1 MENLVNELYS
11 WNSSNKFLQKI
22 KLFSVWRNLIKIIF
36 NIIMPIWYKLR
47 AGRTLSGLTTLA
59 SPKVIVSLTTFPKRI
74 NRIWI
79 VIESILNQ
87 TIGPDKIILWLSE
100 EQFKDINDLPSNLL
114 KLTGRGLD
122 IRFVKEDLKSYKKYY
137 YSFKEYPND
146 IIITVDDD
154 IIYPNNMIANLL
166 LYHQKYPNAV
176 ICRYCYEM
184 KREGGVLLSYNNW
197 DLQTTKEEIRDKELF
212 FGSGGGVLFPPLS
225 CYKDVT
231 NENLFKNLCKS
242 ADDVWLNAMVQLN
255 HTRIVKCG
263 GKCVIFPV
271 LNKDDIKLFSENICQ
286 NDIYISNVRD
296 YYNKAVF

>member
-22 KLFSVWRNLIKIIF
+22 KLFSVWRNLIRIIF

-47 AGRTLSGLTTLA
+47 NGRSLNGLTPQA

-166 LYHQKYPNAV
+166 LYHQK
-176 ICRYCYEM
+176 
-184 KREGGVLLSYNNW
+184 
-197 DLQTTKEEIRDKELF
+197 
-212 FGSGGGVLFPPLS
+212 
-225 CYKDVT
+225 
-231 NENLFKNLCKS
+231 
-242 ADDVWLNAMVQLN
+242 
-255 HTRIVKCG
+255 
-263 GKCVIFPV
+263 
-271 LNKDDIKLFSENICQ
+271 
-286 NDIYISNVRD
+286 
-296 YYNKAVF
+296 